1 MELLNVLL
9 AESWPDSIANAAAD
23 NWMWTVGGAIA
34 ITAITVG
41 SLKCMVTGCARE
53 RTRREIAAFIAEGSM
68 TPEQG
73 ERLMK
78 AREPIDD

>member
-1 MELLNVLL
+1 MNDEQVLRMIL
-9 AESWPDSIANAAAD
+9 QEEVLIPCLIA
-23 NWMWTVGGAIA
+23 GGVVLVVAFKTIGGV
-34 ITAITVG
+34 IRSV
-41 SLKCMVTGCARE
+41 ARE

-78 AREPIDD
+78 AGDRPGC